1 MHTHPFFMDHFPC
14 VMKLCIDGILK
25 SMVCVVNCSLSNE
38 DNSHWYFV
46 VFFSIVKVFFPCSHY
61 YYGTFFYSPCKSH
74 FFPIYL
80 FFGKLGRVQG
90 NNGGRGRKLV
100 LLAVWFA
107 RIDIEHLLLSVLWSA
122 RLSKVKWKS
131 KHNAFFCV
139 LKLKTIWWWN
149 ILCNTIL
156 YQNS

>member
-1 MHTHPFFMDHFPC
+1 MGLGAVTGKDSVHYQSALALNAKIFIKCKVIINQAILYVVLLHVFLHMHTHPFFMDHFPC

-61 YYGTFFYSPCKSH
+61 YYGTFFYSHCKSH

-100 LLAVWFA
+100 GFVGGLVCSN
-107 RIDIEHLLLSVLWSA
+107 RH
-122 RLSKVKWKS
+122 
-131 KHNAFFCV
+131 
-139 LKLKTIWWWN
+139 
-149 ILCNTIL
+149 
-156 YQNS
+156 